1 MIQKEDSHG
10 NRRRARKGVEKFAR
24 RKEKRI
30 PYNRERERERKIERV
45 GRRCPRLLDKRRA
58 RWAAGG
64 GRRGARRERRKE
76 ERKERAA
83 AVADSTRTGVETVGG
98 EGAAVEEGRMD
109 GEG

>member
-1 MIQKEDSHG
+1 MVTG
-10 NRRRARKGVEKFAR
+10 GGRVRASKSLRGGKRNASRITEK
-24 RKEKRI
+24 
-30 PYNRERERERKIERV
+30 ERESKIERV